1 MSHAPGL
8 PSRFPVKSPALFR
21 QGSAPADTISA
32 FRLSVYFAVKDRE
45 RLPGMSNSAVLLITC
60 PDRKGLVAAIANFLY
75 QYDANILHA
84 DQHQD
89 SECNLFLMRV
99 EWDMTGFALD
109 LDEFERRFQ
118 PLAAELQMQWRL
130 VASNRMPRAALFVS
144 RDDHCLAD
152 LLYRHRVGEL
162 RCQIPLIISNHT
174 AAERLAAFY
183 GIPFF
188 TIPVAADRKPE
199 AEEQALALLQEQHI
213 DFIVLARYMQ
223 VLSPG
228 FVRAYTNRV
237 INIHHSFLPAFAGA
251 KPYHQAFRRGVKII
265 GATSHYVTE
274 ELDNGPIIE
283 QDVIRVSH
291 RDTVEDLIHKGR
303 DLEKVVLS
311 RAVRWHI
318 ENRIL
323 IYANKTVVFD

>member
-1 MSHAPGL
+1 MS
-8 PSRFPVKSPALFR
+8 
-21 QGSAPADTISA
+21 
-32 FRLSVYFAVKDRE
+32 E
-45 RLPGMSNSAVLLITC
+45 SAVLLITC

-75 QYDANILHA
+75 QYNANILHA

-99 EWDMTGFALD
+99 EWDLTGFGLG

-118 PLAAELQMQWRL
+118 PLAAELQMQWR
-130 VASNRMPRAALFVS
+130 VASSERQPRTALFVS
-144 RDDHCLAD
+144 RENHCLAD
-152 LLYRHRVGEL
+152 LLYRHQGGEL
-162 RCQIPLIISNHT
+162 RCQIPLIISNH
-174 AAERLAAFY
+174 ADAQRLAAFY
-183 GIPFF
+183 DIPFF
-188 TIPVAADRKPE
+188 IIPVAKDRKAE
-199 AEEQALALLQEQHI
+199 AEEQMLALLQEQNI

-223 VLSPG
+223 ILSPD
-228 FVRAYTNRV
+228 FVRRYANRI

-251 KPYHQAFRRGVKII
+251 KPYHQAFQRGVKII

-274 ELDNGPIIE
+274 ALDNGPIIE

-291 RDTVEDLIHKGR
+291 RDSVVDLVHKGR
-303 DLEKVVLS
+303 DLERVVLS

-323 IYANKTVVFD
+323 IYAHKTVVFD